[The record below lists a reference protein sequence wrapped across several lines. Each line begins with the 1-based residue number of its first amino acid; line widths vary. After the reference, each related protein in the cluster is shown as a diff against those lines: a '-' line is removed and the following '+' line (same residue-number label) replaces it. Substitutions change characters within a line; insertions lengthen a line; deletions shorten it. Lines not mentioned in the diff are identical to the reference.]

1 MRKCETQIYLI
12 IAFSPDTQKSFIIV
26 NIKDFPF
33 SGKNILLTL
42 KKYLSDKL
50 EHFVLQAWMKS
61 GTEYVK

>member
-1 MRKCETQIYLI
+1 MRKCETEIYLI
-12 IAFSPDTQKSFIIV
+12 IAFSLDTQKSFIIV

-33 SGKNILLTL
+33 SDKNILLTL
-42 KKYLSDKL
+42 QKYLSDKL

>member
-1 MRKCETQIYLI
+1 MRKCATEIYLI
-12 IAFSPDTQKSFIIV
+12 IALNLGTQKSFIIV
-26 NIKDFPF
+26 NIQDFLF

-42 KKYLSDKL
+42 QKYLSDKL